1 MLLLTLSCR
10 ESKDKFFRKMVE
22 VKEKIHNSNGVN
34 IGIYEYMN
42 NGEDYLSLYC
52 NDEYVN
58 EKFMNY
64 IYYNIGE
71 CIYHI
76 MSKEYCKNRISKYL
90 SKNYSYVDKE
100 ENDIIKKKTLD
111 ILLKEE
117 YKEEENGRIIFL
129 NRKNIAIKNIVNVLR
144 ENKEVNLEGIL
155 TFRMNEFAN
164 VIEPIVDKVFEI
176 YTIEK
181 EYDEFI
187 GLLKHFIKG
196 VESKIYMINI
206 DIDKNGKYKILDEN
220 GIDLLNEVDGSVM
233 ADLLIGVCNI
243 EDVILSLLISNVP
256 KKVRIHGESNAKNKE
271 FIKTIKNVFED
282 RVISLEEIK
291 VNIDSLN

>member
-64 IYYNIGE
+64 IYYNIGK
-71 CIYHI
+71 CIYRI

-144 ENKEVNLEGIL
+144 ENKEANLEGIL

>member
-10 ESKDKFFRKMVE
+10 ESKDKFFIKMVE

-111 ILLKEE
+111 ILLREE